1 MFLPTRRIRRHSRP
15 EAVILAPNAPFRPA
29 GRRYPAPHRG
39 YLIGMADLGWLG
51 VLRHGQSTGNATAQV
66 AEAAGLDAID
76 IPERDADVPLSDTGR
91 EQAAAVGRWLTGLRD
106 GDRPDIAVV
115 SPYLR
120 TRQTAELALAG
131 TGIPAVIDERL
142 RDRELGVLDLLT
154 SRGVANR
161 LPDEAVRRRRLG
173 KFYYRPPGGES
184 WADVLLRLR
193 SLLGD
198 VRAEHPGARALLI
211 GHEAIVLL
219 VRYLAE
225 SLTEAELMD
234 VARSTTIANCSI
246 SSWRLAGGRLT
257 PEKFNAVDHLHRE
270 DVPPTRQEDVHAEPV

>member
-1 MFLPTRRIRRHSRP
+1 
-15 EAVILAPNAPFRPA
+15 
-29 GRRYPAPHRG
+29 
-39 YLIGMADLGWLG
+39 MAQLEWLG
-51 VLRHGQSTGNATAQV
+51 VLRHGQSTGNVTAQD
-66 AEAAGLDAID
+66 AETAGLDAID
-76 IPERDADVPLSDTGR
+76 IPQRDADVPLSDTGR
-91 EQAAAVGRWLTGLRD
+91 EQAEAVRRWLSELAD

-131 TGIPAVIDERL
+131 SGIGTVIDERL

-161 LPDEAVRRRRLG
+161 LPDEALRRRRLG

-193 SLLGD
+193 SLLAD
-198 VRAEHPGARALLI
+198 LRAEHPGARVLLV

-234 VARSTTIANCSI
+234 VARGTTIANCSI
-246 SSWRLAGGRLT
+246 STWRLDGGVLL
-257 PEKFNAVDHLHRE
+257 PDLFNYVDHLHRE
-270 DVPPTRQEDVHAEPV
+270 DVPPTRQEDVHAEGV

>member
-1 MFLPTRRIRRHSRP
+1 MT
-15 EAVILAPNAPFRPA
+15 ELA
-29 GRRYPAPHRG
+29 
-39 YLIGMADLGWLG
+39 WLG
-51 VLRHGQSTGNATAQV
+51 VLRHGQSSGNVAAETA
-66 AEAAGLDAID
+66 ETTGLDVID
-76 IPERDADVPLSDTGR
+76 IPERDADVPLSEIGR
-91 EQAAAVGRWLTGLRD
+91 QQAQAVGRWFADLAED
-106 GDRPDIAVV
+106 DRPTIAVV

-131 TGIPAVIDERL
+131 LGIATVVDERL

-184 WADVLLRLR
+184 WTDVLLRLR
-193 SLLGD
+193 SLLRD
-198 VRAEHPGARALLI
+198 LRDDHPGGRVLLV

-219 VRYLAE
+219 VRYLVE

-234 VARSTTIANCSI
+234 VVRGTTIANCSI
-246 SSWRLAGGRLT
+246 STWRRDGDGLRPAL
-257 PEKFNAVDHLHRE
+257 FNHVEHLRE
-270 DVPPTRQEDVHAEPV
+270 EGAPPTRQEDVHAEPV